1 MKENNIEIRNEVK
14 FSVKKENSDFNNSS
28 IYDKTSMFDGL
39 QNEINDQ
46 RKRGNTQ
53 NNRFI
58 QN

>member
-46 RKRGNTQ
+46 RKRGNT
-53 NNRFI
+53 
-58 QN
+58 

>member
-1 MKENNIEIRNEVK
+1 MKENNIEIKNEVK

-28 IYDKTSMFDGL
+28 IYDKTSLFDGL

>member
-28 IYDKTSMFDGL
+28 IYDKTSLFDGL